1 MNIREIFFLFFV
13 LTGFILSILN
23 NFYQIEYFDY
33 FRASVN
39 GSKLHSMINGD
50 IFLFWKEGAL
60 TAEDLINGKNYF
72 LTGEEYRRP
81 YLPSRI
87 YAFFSILMSQD
98 LLTNDGLVSL
108 EFNKILILI
117 SQTIIFYFLIICLY
131 FVLIKHLPKNVSKI
145 IIIFLAFEP
154 TLFMYHSSFLSES
167 IFFSFQILLLIFI
180 LFKNHSNFSIF
191 LIGLMLGILY
201 LQRSVAIFYIIPILI
216 YFYSLNKKF
225 FIRYAL
231 IMLVSLSIVH
241 TFVGYH
247 NLKRIGFFYN
257 VSAQAKDGFYDYLL
271 PIIISEKNKINI
283 SDAKI
288 YLEDKKKIWMKK
300 NNLENKSFE
309 DELNRLKY
317 YDYAKN
323 YSLNIMIKNPLLTSK
338 IILKKTLHFFIID
351 PLTHVYYFHRWDNLE
366 GSFYGSDTQKKW
378 VVPRIIYSLIIYF
391 FVFLGFYN
399 FFRNQKNNKLSFLI
413 ILSILYFT
421 IVQSWYGGTRYFAP
435 ILIYLSFPFAFGLVS
450 FKNFIQNNLIKNESS
465 K

>member
-1 MNIREIFFLFFV
+1 MGTKDLFFIF
-13 LTGFILSILN
+13 LILIGFTLSILN

-33 FRASVN
+33 FRINESRT
-39 GSKLHSMINGD
+39 KIHSMINSD
-50 IFLFWKEGAL
+50 IFLFWREGAL
-60 TAEDLINGKNYF
+60 ISESLIEGKNYF

-87 YAFFSILMSQD
+87 YALFSILMSQD
-98 LLTNDGLVSL
+98 LLSNEGLVSL
-108 EFNKILILI
+108 EFNKTLILI
-117 SQTIIFYFLIICLY
+117 SQTIIFYFLIIFLY
-131 FVLIKHLPKNVSKI
+131 FVLINHLPKNVSKI

-167 IFFSFQILLLIFI
+167 FFFSLQILLLIFI
-180 LFKNHSNFSIF
+180 LFRNHSNFSIF
-191 LIGLMLGILY
+191 LIGLISGILY

-216 YFYSLNKKF
+216 YFYSLNKKN

-247 NLKRIGFFYN
+247 NFKRIGVFYN
-257 VSAQAKDGFYDYLL
+257 TSTQAKDGFYDYLL
-271 PIIISEKNKINI
+271 PMIISEKNKINI

-288 YLEDKKKIWMKK
+288 YIEDKKKIWMKK

-309 DELNRLKY
+309 DELNRLRY

-323 YSLNIMIKNPLLTSK
+323 YSLTVMIKNPLLTSK
-338 IILKKTLHFFIID
+338 IILKKTLHFFVID

-366 GSFYGSDTQKKW
+366 GVFYGSDTQKKW
-378 VVPRIIYSLIIYF
+378 IVPRIIYSLIVYF

-399 FFRNQKNNKLSFLI
+399 FFKNEKNNKLFFLI
-413 ILSILYFT
+413 ITSILYFT
-421 IVQSWYGGTRYFAP
+421 VVQSWYGGTRYFAP
-435 ILIYLSFPFAFGLVS
+435 ILIYLSFPFAFGLIS
-450 FKNFIQNNLIKNESS
+450 FKNFIQNILIINAPS

>member
-1 MNIREIFFLFFV
+1 MNIREFFFLFFV

-191 LIGLMLGILY
+191 LIGLILGILY

-257 VSAQAKDGFYDYLL
+257 VSTQAKDGFYDYLL

-338 IILKKTLHFFIID
+338 IILKKTLHFFVID

-399 FFRNQKNNKLSFLI
+399 FFRNEKNNKLFFLI

-421 IVQSWYGGTRYFAP
+421 IVQSWYGGTRYFSP

>member
-1 MNIREIFFLFFV
+1 MNIRENFFLFLV

-33 FRASVN
+33 FRASLD
-39 GSKLHSMINGD
+39 GSKLHSMINSD

-191 LIGLMLGILY
+191 LIGLILGILY

-247 NLKRIGFFYN
+247 NLKRIGFFL
-257 VSAQAKDGFYDYLL
+257 QC
-271 PIIISEKNKINI
+271 
-283 SDAKI
+283 
-288 YLEDKKKIWMKK
+288 
-300 NNLENKSFE
+300 
-309 DELNRLKY
+309 
-317 YDYAKN
+317 
-323 YSLNIMIKNPLLTSK
+323 
-338 IILKKTLHFFIID
+338 
-351 PLTHVYYFHRWDNLE
+351 FH
-366 GSFYGSDTQKKW
+366 
-378 VVPRIIYSLIIYF
+378 
-391 FVFLGFYN
+391 
-399 FFRNQKNNKLSFLI
+399 
-413 ILSILYFT
+413 
-421 IVQSWYGGTRYFAP
+421 
-435 ILIYLSFPFAFGLVS
+435 
-450 FKNFIQNNLIKNESS
+450 SS
-465 K
+465 

>member
-1 MNIREIFFLFFV
+1 MNIRENFFLFLV

-191 LIGLMLGILY
+191 LIGLILGILY

-399 FFRNQKNNKLSFLI
+399 FFRNEKNNKLFFLI

>member
-1 MNIREIFFLFFV
+1 MSTKNLFFLF
-13 LTGFILSILN
+13 LILIGFTLSILN

-33 FRASVN
+33 FRINEN
-39 GSKLHSMINGD
+39 GIKIHSMINSD
-50 IFLFWKEGAL
+50 IFHFWREGAL
-60 TAEDLINGKNYF
+60 ISESLIEGKNYF

-98 LLTNDGLVSL
+98 LLTNEGLVSL

-117 SQTIIFYFLIICLY
+117 SQTIIFYLLIICLY
-131 FVLIKHLPKNVSKI
+131 FVLINHLPKNVSKI

-167 IFFSFQILLLIFI
+167 FFFSLQILLLIFI
-180 LFKNHSNFSIF
+180 LFRNHSNFSIF
-191 LIGLMLGILY
+191 LIGLILGILY

-216 YFYSLNKKF
+216 YFYSLNKKN

-231 IMLVSLSIVH
+231 IMLVSLSLVH

-247 NLKRIGFFYN
+247 NFKRIGFFYN
-257 VSAQAKDGFYDYLL
+257 VSTQAKDGFYDYLL

-283 SDAKI
+283 SDAQI
-288 YLEDKKKIWMKK
+288 YIEDKKKIWMKK

-309 DELNRLKY
+309 DELNRMKY

-323 YSLNIMIKNPLLTSK
+323 YSSNVMIKNPLLTSK

-366 GSFYGSDTQKKW
+366 GLFYGSDTQKKW
-378 VVPRIIYSLIIYF
+378 VVPRIIYSLIVYF

-399 FFRNQKNNKLSFLI
+399 FFKNEKNNKLFFLI
-413 ILSILYFT
+413 ITSILYFT
-421 IVQSWYGGTRYFAP
+421 AVQSWYGGTRYFAP
-435 ILIYLSFPFAFGLVS
+435 ILIYLSFPFAFGLIS
-450 FKNFIQNNLIKNESS
+450 FKKLFKII
-465 K
+465 

>member
-33 FRASVN
+33 FRASLD
-39 GSKLHSMINGD
+39 GSKLHSMINSD

-117 SQTIIFYFLIICLY
+117 SQTIIFYFLIIFLY

-191 LIGLMLGILY
+191 LIGLILGILY

-351 PLTHVYYFHRWDNLE
+351 PLTHVYYFHRWDNLD

-399 FFRNQKNNKLSFLI
+399 FFRNEKNNKLFFLI

>member
-117 SQTIIFYFLIICLY
+117 SQTVIFYFLIICLY

-167 IFFSFQILLLIFI
+167 FFFSLQILLLIFI
-180 LFKNHSNFSIF
+180 LFRNHSNFSIF
-191 LIGLMLGILY
+191 LIGLILGILY

-351 PLTHVYYFHRWDNLE
+351 PLTHVYYFHRWDNLD

-399 FFRNQKNNKLSFLI
+399 FFRNEKNNKLFFLI

>member
-1 MNIREIFFLFFV
+1 
-13 LTGFILSILN
+13 
-23 NFYQIEYFDY
+23 
-33 FRASVN
+33 
-39 GSKLHSMINGD
+39 
-50 IFLFWKEGAL
+50 
-60 TAEDLINGKNYF
+60 
-72 LTGEEYRRP
+72 
-81 YLPSRI
+81 
-87 YAFFSILMSQD
+87 MSQD
-98 LLTNDGLVSL
+98 LLTNEGLVSL

-191 LIGLMLGILY
+191 LIGLILGILY

-216 YFYSLNKKF
+216 YFYSLNKKI

-257 VSAQAKDGFYDYLL
+257 VSTQAKDGFYDYLL

-338 IILKKTLHFFIID
+338 IILKKTLHFFVID
-351 PLTHVYYFHRWDNLE
+351 PLTHVYYFHRWDNLK

-399 FFRNQKNNKLSFLI
+399 FFRNEKNNKLFFLI

>member
-1 MNIREIFFLFFV
+1 MNTREIFFLFLV

-23 NFYQIEYFDY
+23 NFYQVEYFDY
-33 FRASVN
+33 FRSSIN
-39 GSKLHSMINGD
+39 GTKIHPMINSD

-191 LIGLMLGILY
+191 LIGLILGILY

-309 DELNRLKY
+309 DELNRMKY

-338 IILKKTLHFFIID
+338 IILKKTLHFFVID

-399 FFRNQKNNKLSFLI
+399 FFRNEKNNKLFFLI

-435 ILIYLSFPFAFGLVS
+435 ILIYLSFPFAFGLIS
-450 FKNFIQNNLIKNESS
+450 FKNFIQNNLIKNVSS

>member
-33 FRASVN
+33 FRASIN
-39 GSKLHSMINGD
+39 GTKIHPMINSD

-98 LLTNDGLVSL
+98 LLTNEGLVSL

-131 FVLIKHLPKNVSKI
+131 FVLINHLPKNVSKI
-145 IIIFLAFEP
+145 IILFLAFEP

-191 LIGLMLGILY
+191 LIGLILGILY

-216 YFYSLNKKF
+216 YFYSLNKKN

-241 TFVGYH
+241 TFVGFH
-247 NLKRIGFFYN
+247 NFKRIGFFYN

-283 SDAKI
+283 SDAQI

-309 DELNRLKY
+309 DELNRMKY

-338 IILKKTLHFFIID
+338 IILKKTLHFFVID

-366 GSFYGSDTQKKW
+366 GPFFGSDTQKKW

-399 FFRNQKNNKLSFLI
+399 FFRNEKNNKLFFLI

-450 FKNFIQNNLIKNESS
+450 FKNFIQNNLIKNVSS